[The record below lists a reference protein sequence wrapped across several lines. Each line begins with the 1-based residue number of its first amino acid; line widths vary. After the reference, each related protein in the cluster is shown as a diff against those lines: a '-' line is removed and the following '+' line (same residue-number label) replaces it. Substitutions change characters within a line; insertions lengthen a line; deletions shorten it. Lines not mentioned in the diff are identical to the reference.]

1 MLKNYLWEI
10 FEVAQEERTDGDNLT
25 GDMEIAPN
33 LFVEGIKGNP
43 QHQYKALAEIDVPAA
58 KAKWEAL
65 DAAGQAKEYD
75 EVGKIIDRN
84 YKALCTA
91 FAEGNREK
99 FRAIVL
105 FNS

>member
-10 FEVAQEERTDGDNLT
+10 FEVAREERTDGDNLT

-43 QHQYKALAEIDVPAA
+43 AHQYKALAEIDVPAA

-65 DAAGQAKEYD
+65 DAAAQAKEYD
-75 EVGKIIDRN
+75 DVGKIIDRN
-84 YKALCTA
+84 YKALCAA
-91 FAEGNREK
+91 FVAGDREK
-99 FRAIVL
+99 FLSIV
-105 FNS
+105 NS

>member
-10 FEVAQEERTDGDNLT
+10 FEVAREERTDGDNLT

-65 DAAGQAKEYD
+65 DAAAQAKEYD
-75 EVGKIIDRN
+75 DVGKIIDRN
-84 YKALCTA
+84 YKALCAA
-91 FAEGNREK
+91 FVAGDREK
-99 FRAIVL
+99 FLSIV
-105 FNS
+105 NS

>member
-1 MLKNYLWEI
+1 MLENYLWEI
-10 FEVAQEERTDGDNLT
+10 FEVAREERTDGDNLT

-75 EVGKIIDRN
+75 DVGKIIDRN
-84 YKALCTA
+84 YKALCAA
-91 FAEGNREK
+91 FVAGDREK
-99 FRAIVL
+99 FQSIV
-105 FNS
+105 NS

>member
-10 FEVAQEERTDGDNLT
+10 FEVAREERTDGDNFV
-25 GDMEIAPN
+25 GEVDAGPD
-33 LFVEGIKGNP
+33 LFVAGIMGSP
-43 QHQYKALAEIDVPAA
+43 QHQYKILSKIDVSAA
-58 KAKWEAL
+58 KAKWEAMNEA
-65 DAAGQAKEYD
+65 DRAKDYD

-84 YKALCTA
+84 KKALCAAFTA
-91 FAEGNREK
+91 GNREK

>member
-10 FEVAQEERTDGDNLT
+10 FEVAREERTDGDNLT

-84 YKALCTA
+84 YKALCAA
-91 FAEGNREK
+91 FVAGDREK
-99 FRAIVL
+99 FQSIV
-105 FNS
+105 NS

>member
-10 FEVAQEERTDGDNLT
+10 FEVAREERTDGDNLT

-43 QHQYKALAEIDVPAA
+43 QHQYKALSEIDVPAA

-65 DAAGQAKEYD
+65 DAAAQAKEYD
-75 EVGKIIDRN
+75 DVGKIIDRN
-84 YKALCTA
+84 YKALCAA
-91 FAEGNREK
+91 FVAGDREK
-99 FRAIVL
+99 FLSIV
-105 FNS
+105 NS

>member
-1 MLKNYLWEI
+1 MLKDYLWEI
-10 FEVAQEERTDGDNLT
+10 FECAEEERTDGDNLT

-43 QHQYKALAEIDVPAA
+43 HHQYKALAGIDVPAA

-65 DAAGQAKEYD
+65 DAAAQAKEYD

-84 YKALCTA
+84 YKALCAA
-91 FAEGNREK
+91 FVAGDREK
-99 FRAIVL
+99 FQSIV
-105 FNS
+105 NS

>member
-10 FEVAQEERTDGDNLT
+10 FEVAREERTDGDNLT

-84 YKALCTA
+84 YKALCAA
-91 FAEGNREK
+91 FVAGDREK
-99 FRAIVL
+99 FLSIV
-105 FNS
+105 NS

>member
-10 FEVAQEERTDGDNLT
+10 FEVAREERTDGDNLT

-43 QHQYKALAEIDVPAA
+43 QHQYKALSEIDVPAA
-58 KAKWEAL
+58 RAKWEAL
-65 DAAGQAKEYD
+65 DAAAQAKEYD

-91 FAEGNREK
+91 FVAGDREK
-99 FRAIVL
+99 FLSIV
-105 FNS
+105 NS

>member
-10 FEVAQEERTDGDNLT
+10 FEVAREERTDGDNLT

-65 DAAGQAKEYD
+65 DAAAQAKEYD

-84 YKALCTA
+84 YKALCAA
-91 FAEGNREK
+91 FVAGDREK
-99 FRAIVL
+99 FLSIV
-105 FNS
+105 NS

>member
-1 MLKNYLWEI
+1 MLKNYLWTI
-10 FEVAQEERTDGDNLT
+10 WQCAND
-25 GDMEIAPN
+25 

-43 QHQYKALAEIDVPAA
+43 AHQYKALAEIDVPAA

-65 DAAGQAKEYD
+65 DAAGQAREYD

-84 YKALCTA
+84 YKALCAA

-99 FRAIVL
+99 FLSIV
-105 FNS
+105 NS

>member
-10 FEVAQEERTDGDNLT
+10 FEVAREERTDGDNLT

-33 LFVEGIKGNP
+33 LFVEGITGNP
-43 QHQYKALAEIDVPAA
+43 QHQYKALSEIDVPAA

-65 DAAGQAKEYD
+65 DAAAQAKEYD

-84 YKALCTA
+84 YKALCAA
-91 FAEGNREK
+91 FVAGDREK
-99 FRAIVL
+99 FLSIV
-105 FNS
+105 NS

>member
-10 FEVAQEERTDGDNLT
+10 FEVAREERTDGDNLT

-43 QHQYKALAEIDVPAA
+43 QHQYKALSEIDVPAA

-65 DAAGQAKEYD
+65 DAAAQAKEYD

-84 YKALCTA
+84 YKALCAA
-91 FAEGNREK
+91 FVASDREK
-99 FRAIVL
+99 FQSIV
-105 FNS
+105 NS

>member
-10 FEVAQEERTDGDNLT
+10 FEVAREERTDGDNLT

-65 DAAGQAKEYD
+65 DAAAQAKEYE

-84 YKALCTA
+84 YKALCAA
-91 FAEGNREK
+91 FVAGDREK
-99 FRAIVL
+99 FLSIV
-105 FNS
+105 NS

>member
-10 FEVAQEERTDGDNLT
+10 FEVAQEERTDGDNLV
-25 GDMEIAPN
+25 GDLESAPN
-33 LFVEGIKGNP
+33 FFVAGITGNP
-43 QHQYKALAEIDVPAA
+43 QHQYKALSEIDVPAA

-65 DAAGQAKEYD
+65 DAAAQAKEYD

-84 YKALCTA
+84 YKALCAA

>member
-1 MLKNYLWEI
+1 MLKNYLWTI
-10 FEVAQEERTDGDNLT
+10 WQCANEERTDGDNLT
-25 GDMEIAPN
+25 GDMEIAPD

-43 QHQYKALAEIDVPAA
+43 KHQYKALSEIDVPAA

-84 YKALCTA
+84 YKALCAA
-91 FAEGNREK
+91 FAEGNR
-99 FRAIVL
+99 
-105 FNS
+105 